1 MKISNPL
8 FRNSLFQNSL
18 FQNPLLVG
26 VVFASTGA
34 FVHADTMAW
43 DAEIEAGLEYDS
55 NLNVVELDTVSEDSD
70 TAWLFTA
77 GLDGTFTP
85 TDRLTMTGGYSFSS
99 TNYLTHSDFDQDIH
113 LASADVSYDFDA
125 VTVGTSYHYSR
136 AFLASEPLLDFS
148 LASVY
153 LGKLFDNGV
162 YLRGSLQEKRKT
174 FEDEKARNAEAQGV
188 SADVYYFFNDAQTM
202 ISIGV
207 DRDDEDASSEVFDNE
222 MLGFRSRF
230 SHRFLVSGHNHKVQ
244 LGWRYVERDYADQ
257 DPLLGNPRHDAQGV
271 VDASWAVGLNS
282 VFTVEGKV
290 ESGRYRSTLETADYD
305 ETLVSA
311 ILRASF

>member
-1 MKISNPL
+1 MNIRNLLSVNPL
-8 FRNSLFQNSL
+8 FRT
-18 FQNPLLVG
+18 PLLVG

-55 NLNVVELDTVSEDSD
+55 NLNVAELDTASEDGD

-77 GLDGTFTP
+77 GLDGTYTP

-125 VTVGTSYHYSR
+125 VTVGASYHHSR
-136 AFLASEPLLDFS
+136 ALLASEPLLDFS

-162 YLRGSLQEKRKT
+162 YLRGSLQDKRKS
-174 FEDEKARNAEAQGV
+174 FEDDKARDASARGA
-188 SADVYYFFNDAQTM
+188 SADLYYFFNDARTM
-202 ISIGV
+202 IAIGV
-207 DRDDEDASSEVFDNE
+207 DGDDEDASADVFDNE
-222 MLGFRSRF
+222 MLGFRSRL
-230 SHRFLVSGHNHKVQ
+230 SHRFLVSGHDHKVQ

-257 DPLLGNPRHDAQGV
+257 DPLLGEPRHDDHGV

-282 VFTVEGKV
+282 VITVEGKV

-305 ETLVSA
+305 ETRVSA